1 MAKKKRSSASRRK
14 PPPSTTI
21 DETFTPPTPAVEPV
35 DPVKREIS
43 RALIALRSGKHEKA
57 LDFIKESISCD
68 PLSGYLHHVEGMV
81 HQSLAEKVEV
91 YYDARFKQHLEDG
104 VFSSQLAV
112 ELLPNSI
119 HCASLLAELLYQLAF
134 LNDEWGRVIEVC
146 KSALKIENPTG
157 SGIGEIFG
165 EDVRNESRTE
175 DEKLTV
181 MMWLLRH
188 AEQKNL
194 EFAEKKAV
202 EDSEV
207 DINHVV
213 MAMDRRKKQFKAVV
227 KVCCALKKKMID
239 NSKKFNC
246 DDERIVEYKRF
257 WSGSLGDKKKKG
269 FQKVNIEELEKHLKL
284 LKCKLAVDH
293 LSEAIAFAKD
303 NQTLKFWDCYDCV
316 KKFGNYASYRHHFG
330 EKHRMVTT
338 WKLAS
343 ELDIGKKSV
352 DMILDCVW
360 KPVDTAEARKII
372 VNHTKSELC
381 STSDRELG
389 SKKGLDEC
397 KSSSVGKVLGKIS
410 KSDRNESS
418 KTSSADD
425 TERAEIL
432 VRIRGIFDLLLKNNC
447 LAKSHVR
454 WAIEY
459 TKDQFESTIL
469 QSQFRNHG
477 LETPQIICCLGAT
490 QLTEVL
496 EFLRDVACNCGLSED
511 AEMDNPMD
519 DKLSG
524 DLFVERI
531 DFSKDYS
538 CLLWQELQGE
548 PDDNNFDAVGDDGSA
563 IILPFEYEDYVFSDS
578 YDIVSWLHVGSS
590 CGEAF
595 KSWTCLRDFQRGQ
608 AKKLLKMFDE
618 ELLHLHTLYDRR
630 IKMSSKLKV
639 VQMVGSMLV
648 EEISKMEKSPE
659 DQTQHFL
666 DLLKKRL
673 EETQEIDD
681 ISVATKVEV
690 ITNVLED
697 AQVVMGGG
705 QSGSEECSVED
716 EWKQAENA
724 VKIVSQRLKM
734 QLLNDLSLLDA
745 IVLRII
751 DALGQ
756 YEWDLASISVYD
768 YRSIIVPMMKSFL
781 QPLLKDLYEDAK
793 EKSKA
798 AEETLLAVMA
808 LEETDKKINKDS
820 DNVKQKK
827 KKKNKNPKKAK
838 ESDGTNDS
846 KHFELHQNGAV
857 QDIVFDVL
865 LPLPRFS
872 DNPNSK
878 SNDSLGELK
887 QLTVNDEERM
897 LAKYLEN
904 QKQFEHEA
912 SVKVNASGSR
922 HEKLLGDSVSIDV
935 SENSS
940 AIEESMLEE
949 PSEYQRQ
956 IDNNETKQKCIAEKP
971 KNIGETI
978 GGIAVE
984 GVSDF
989 SPERLLADS
998 VSVDVSENSS
1008 AIEERM
1014 LEEPSEYQRQI
1025 DNEAIQNCNAE
1036 KPKNIG
1042 ETIGGNAEEGV
1053 SDYSSESNHE
1063 ECDKRF
1069 LCDIEKAIC
1078 LSLDCFEKC
1087 YGTLLPTDVNNGKTS
1102 RLDVQLY
1109 VIMQS
1114 QWYLRQI
1121 RDEFTSIVPNKTHT
1135 HAGDP
1140 CFRCAY
1146 SDTFAARR
1154 IASRDMPEE
1163 VVQLS
1168 SRKLYPVQDYFEEWL
1183 NKENPANKVIDISSS
1198 ACQLKQQL
1206 VDVVRKIV
1214 VDLEHE
1220 RQINNDDT
1228 QKEFAEQ
1235 NTA

>member
-303 NQTLKFWDCYDCV
+303 NQTL
-316 KKFGNYASYRHHFG
+316 N
-330 EKHRMVTT
+330 
-338 WKLAS
+338 
-343 ELDIGKKSV
+343 
-352 DMILDCVW
+352 
-360 KPVDTAEARKII
+360 
-372 VNHTKSELC
+372 
-381 STSDRELG
+381 TSDRELG

-548 PDDNNFDAVGDDGSA
+548 PDDNNFDAVDDDGSA

-697 AQVVMGGG
+697 AQVVMGGD

-734 QLLNDLSLLDA
+734 QLLNDVGFPTILSLLDA

-989 SPERLLADS
+989 SPERLLGDS

-1014 LEEPSEYQRQI
+1014 LEEPYEYQRQI

-1087 YGTLLPTDVNNGKTS
+1087 YGMLLPTDVNNGKTS

-1146 SDTFAARR
+1146 SDTFATRR